1 MTVFEHRY
9 KPSLLGRLARGTK
22 YLMARLLLPG
32 RPLTSAPTVLGLRFA
47 CLPSDAVGRCIYR
60 RGIYE
65 PNLLDCIWN
74 NVHIR
79 DGDLAI
85 DIGANIGWYTCIF
98 GTMLAGR
105 GRVIALEP
113 EPRNHE
119 LLQRNIRMNRLTN
132 IEPIQCAA
140 SESPGSL
147 SLHLYKSSN
156 RGRHSVLPIHDGRT
170 VTIPSARVD
179 DLLAQRG
186 LGDASIAILKIDV
199 EGYEV
204 IALRGA
210 QRALRRCRLALIEWS
225 PDYMR
230 RGGLAPVELVDMLL
244 ESGFS
249 LHVIDGTGMTVGIT
263 REQLLAHGGQTDLL
277 CRRNP

>member
-1 MTVFEHRY
+1 M
-9 KPSLLGRLARGTK
+9 
-22 YLMARLLLPG
+22 
-32 RPLTSAPTVLGLRFA
+32 GLRFA
-47 CLPSDAVGRCIYR
+47 CLPSDAVGRWIYR

-65 PNLLDCIWN
+65 ANVLDCIRRN
-74 NVHIR
+74 IHVQ

-85 DIGANIGWYTCIF
+85 DIGANIGWYACLF

-119 LLQRNIRMNRLTN
+119 LLERNIRINNLTN
-132 IEPIQCAA
+132 IESIRCAA

-156 RGRHSVLPIHDGRT
+156 RGRHSVLPLHDGCT

-186 LGDASIAILKIDV
+186 LEDASIAILKIDV
-199 EGYEV
+199 EGYEA

-210 QRALRRCRLALIEWS
+210 KRTLKRCRLALVEWS

-230 RGGLAPVELVDMLL
+230 RGGVAPAELADLLL

-249 LHVIDGTGMTVGIT
+249 LHIIDGTGMTVDIT

-277 CRRNP
+277 CRRIP